1 MRGLGGP
8 IVTMKLLRGT
18 VKYWIGF
25 IVTKSGRANKLLQS
39 NFESSFGVIIFFVV
53 VEMVEVE
60 LLLFVFVV
68 AIFAKGDNA
77 QGFLTVIYSSKLN
90 HAIVLWF

>member
-1 MRGLGGP
+1 M
-8 IVTMKLLRGT
+8 
-18 VKYWIGF
+18 
-25 IVTKSGRANKLLQS
+25 LQS
-39 NFESSFGVIIFFVV
+39 LAGQTNYYKAILKVVLVLLFIFVV

-77 QGFLTVIYSSKLN
+77 QGFLQVIYSSKLN